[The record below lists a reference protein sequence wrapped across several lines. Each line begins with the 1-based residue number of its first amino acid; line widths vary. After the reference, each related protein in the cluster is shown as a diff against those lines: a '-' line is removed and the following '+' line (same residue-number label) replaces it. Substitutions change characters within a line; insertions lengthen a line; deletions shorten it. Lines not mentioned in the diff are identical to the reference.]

1 MVRGKDPAIRLG
13 LSIVGILLCAG
24 PIGMGAQARFDTSF
38 RLLENGAAIGS
49 ATVAVARDEDGWQV
63 QSTSH
68 AEGTI
73 GLDVTRLEISYDAA
87 WRLRFLTME
96 LASGDERRVIHVAI
110 QGIRAQT
117 DVVVPDR
124 EAAFGTVRVS
134 PGVIAVSDY
143 VFGTYQA
150 LAARVETL
158 APGNDIPILLTTRG
172 EVHAT
177 VDAVRDEELQTDSG
191 SLRARR
197 VSLLVM
203 RDVPTP
209 IEIWVAEGKLV
220 KLELP
225 LDRISLLRSDIH

>member
-1 MVRGKDPAIRLG
+1 MVRGKHPAIRLG
-13 LSIVGILLCAG
+13 LSIVTILVLAAAV
-24 PIGMGAQARFDTSF
+24 GMPAQTRFDASF
-38 RLLENGAAIGS
+38 RILENGAAIGS
-49 ATVAVARDEDGWQV
+49 AMVAVARDEDGWHV

-73 GLDVTRLEISYDAA
+73 GLDVIRLEISYDAA
-87 WRLRFLTME
+87 WRLRFLSME

-110 QGIRAQT
+110 QGIRART
-117 DVVVPDR
+117 DIVVPDR
-124 EAAFGTVRVS
+124 EAAFGTDRVS

-143 VFGTYQA
+143 VFGAYQA

-158 APGNDIPILLTTRG
+158 APGSDIPILLTTRG
-172 EVHAT
+172 EVRAT
-177 VDAVRDEELQTDSG
+177 VDAVREEDLLTDSG

-197 VSLLVM
+197 VSLLVI

-225 LDRISLLRSDIH
+225 LDRVSLLRSDLH

>member
-49 ATVAVARDEDGWQV
+49 ATVAVARDEDGWHV

-177 VDAVRDEELQTDSG
+177 VDAVRDETLQTDSG
-191 SLRARR
+191 TIRARH

-225 LDRISLLRSDIH
+225 LDRIFLIRSDIH

>member
-1 MVRGKDPAIRLG
+1 MVRGKHRAIRLG
-13 LSIVGILLCAG
+13 LSIVGILLCAA
-24 PIGMGAQARFDTSF
+24 PVGMRAQARFDASF

-49 ATVAVARDEDGWQV
+49 ATVVVARDADGWQV

-87 WRLRFLTME
+87 WRLRFLSME

-110 QGIRAQT
+110 QGVRART

-124 EAAFGTVRVS
+124 EAAFGTDRVS

-177 VDAVRDEELQTDSG
+177 VDAVRDEDVTTDSG
-191 SLRARR
+191 TIRARHISLR
-197 VSLLVM
+197 VM
-203 RDVPTP
+203 RDSPTP

-225 LDRISLLRSDIH
+225 LDRLVLLRSDIH